1 MNEYLVFCN
10 FEKNSLEMTLKGY
23 LEEGFKTV
31 LDTKKYYAISREEE
45 PADEKT
51 LKALLKIVCRELEKH
66 SDGKAVCYDAGP
78 IINKHVA
85 RLTENEMKSLKFH
98 DPFLDDVKV
107 MVSRIILE
115 RNKESG

>member
-1 MNEYLVFCN
+1 MNEYLVLCN

-23 LEEGFKTV
+23 LDEGYTTV
-31 LDTKKYYAISREEE
+31 LDTRKYCAVRKEDE
-45 PADEKT
+45 PSDENT

-66 SDGKAVCYDAGP
+66 SGGKAVCYDASP
-78 IINKHVA
+78 IINKHIA

-115 RNKESG
+115 RDKERG